1 LIIVSIITEAL
12 REANSLREMIKI
24 LLTGVTANQGYG
36 FNRAFF
42 FLFNEEKKILE
53 GFEATGPT
61 SNENA
66 AQTWQELSNTPFSQ
80 IIKASIENDSNTQLR
95 KDIENLELSI
105 SDSDILYN
113 EIYLNNNTFFFES
126 NNCYD
131 NILKIISENIDSNYF
146 AIVPIYTK
154 FNFLGILIIDNKFSS
169 KPITSIDIKLL
180 ETFAFSTAQTIELM
194 NLYNNLQEQ
203 INVIEEK
210 NDILKQQQE
219 KLLELSR
226 LATIGETTSMIAHEI
241 KNPLTI
247 IGGFSKK
254 IMEYQSHDNFE
265 INKYAELI
273 YKESMRLQ
281 QMLNDFLS
289 SSKKHDLNMENKSL
303 SSLIKE
309 IIFFYKIET
318 TKKSIKLKYIE
329 EERISN
335 FFFDYDKIKQV
346 IINLL
351 NNSIEAVPT
360 GGTIEIKTSFADKKT
375 VLMTIKDNG
384 PGIPAESQSQIF
396 NLFVSEKESGF
407 GVGLPVV
414 KKIIEWHKGNLQ
426 FKSSPEGTIFEI
438 YLPLKL

>member
-1 LIIVSIITEAL
+1 
-12 REANSLREMIKI
+12 MIKI

-42 FLFNEEKKILE
+42 FLFNEYKKTLS

-80 IIKASIENDSNTQLR
+80 IIKSSIENDSNTQL
-95 KDIENLELSI
+95 KKNIENLELPLME
-105 SDSDILYN
+105 SDILYN
-113 EIYLNNNTFFFES
+113 EIFLNNNTYFFEV

-131 NILKIISENIDSNYF
+131 SILKTIAEHIESNYF

-194 NLYNNLQEQ
+194 NLYNNLQDQ
-203 INVIEEK
+203 INIIEEK
-210 NDILKQQQE
+210 NTILKQQQE

-226 LATIGETTSMIAHEI
+226 LATIGETTSIIAHEI

-254 IMEYQSHDNFE
+254 IMEYQSHDNIE

-273 YKESMRLQ
+273 YKESIRLQ
-281 QMLNDFLS
+281 QMLNDLLS
-289 SSKKHDLNMENKSL
+289 SSKKHDLNLENKNL

-318 TKKSIKLKYIE
+318 TKKNINLKYIE
-329 EERISN
+329 EDKITE

-351 NNSIEAVPT
+351 NNSIEAVPKK
-360 GGTIEIKTSFADKKT
+360 GFIEIRTSFADKNT
-375 VLMTIKDNG
+375 ILMSIKDNG
-384 PGIPAESQSQIF
+384 PGIPFESQEHIF
-396 NLFVSEKESGF
+396 NLFMSEKESGF
-407 GVGLPVV
+407 GVGLAVV
-414 KKIIEWHKGNLQ
+414 KKIIEWHRGNLNLRSD
-426 FKSSPEGTIFEI
+426 KEGTIFEI
-438 YLPLKL
+438 YLPFKQ